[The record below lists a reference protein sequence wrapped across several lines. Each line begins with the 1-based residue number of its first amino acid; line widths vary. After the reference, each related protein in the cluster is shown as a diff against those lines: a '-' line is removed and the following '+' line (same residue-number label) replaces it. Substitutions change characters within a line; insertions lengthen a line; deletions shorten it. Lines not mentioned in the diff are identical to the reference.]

1 MNNHARQFY
10 TRDQVKVIIDAYR
23 HIFGPIGNELR
34 EYWDLDRKRDWG
46 CLTTDFHKSTF
57 EKYDEASRR
66 AIKAEE
72 KFGDPKE
79 LGFALRKITQETGVG
94 LSIGVC
100 PWTDHGLF
108 QTYEQNKHKG
118 QLTIILGHDWYPI
131 VPKPLPEKEPHPV
144 DMPLCCDQGLHTCKK
159 YITAGA
165 VPRAIV
171 EKSELL
177 LFLNFN
183 PDFRKPNDPVAGRFD
198 PSTYRRC
205 AEGFNA
211 LVEAVA
217 RNFKVQI
224 ISWGAPVWESL
235 REQVK
240 DTNEALG
247 VMQNA
252 KKRSGCILEL
262 RCGKQSVPYLPL
274 AHPCYASNF
283 KKSCHA
289 AHVQKGFVKLGL
301 ES

>member
-10 TRDQVKVIIDAYR
+10 THDQVKVIIDAYQ

-34 EYWDLDRKRDWG
+34 AYWDLDRKRDWG

-57 EKYDEASRR
+57 EQYDEASRR

-72 KFGDPKE
+72 KIGDPKE
-79 LGFALRKITQETGVG
+79 LGFALREITQETGVG

-108 QTYEQNKHKG
+108 QTYEQNKYKG

-131 VPKPLPEKEPHPV
+131 VPKPQPKKEPHPV
-144 DMPLCCDQGLHTCKK
+144 DVPLCCDQGLHTCKK
-159 YITAGA
+159 YITVGA

-171 EKSELL
+171 EKSELS

-183 PDFRKPNDPVAGRFD
+183 PDFRKPGDPVAGRFD

-211 LVEAVA
+211 LVEAVG

-240 DTNEALG
+240 GVDEALG

-252 KKRSGCILEL
+252 EKRSGCLLEL

-283 KKSCHA
+283 KKSYHA
-289 AHVQKGFVKLGL
+289 AHAQRGFVEMGL